1 MKKGKFFLA
10 LLTCLLFSSV
20 AVAQDVNENADNK
33 DKKKK
38 EKIYKLSSLL
48 PCNHLFE
55 HEVNHD

>member
-38 EKIYKLSSLL
+38 EKIW
-48 PCNHLFE
+48 
-55 HEVNHD
+55 